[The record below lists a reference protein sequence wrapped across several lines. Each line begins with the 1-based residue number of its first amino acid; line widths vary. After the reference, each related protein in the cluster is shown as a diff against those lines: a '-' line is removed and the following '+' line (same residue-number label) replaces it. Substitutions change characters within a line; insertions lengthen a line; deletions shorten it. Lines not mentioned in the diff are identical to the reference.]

1 MKLRDVVMWLAMAGM
16 VAGLY
21 WLHTVH
27 MIRTNFNL
35 FLTAVIAMSAVIT
48 IAAWLIRPQDEETVS
63 GGEEATETGGNNNNK
78 KTESH

>member
-1 MKLRDVVMWLAMAGM
+1 MRLRDVVMWLAMAGM

-35 FLTAVIAMSAVIT
+35 FLTAVIAMSAAIT
-48 IAAWLIRPQDEETVS
+48 IAAWLIRPQDDETAS
-63 GGEEATETGGNNNNK
+63 GADAATEAGGNNNK